1 MKRSVTKEVALEIYK
16 KMLNGERKVFLAEQ
30 YGISKKTLY
39 NIERRMEAYA
49 FLKEITDITPDGQ
62 H

>member
-1 MKRSVTKEVALEIYK
+1 MKRSVSKEVALEIYK

-39 NIERRMEAYA
+39 NIERKMEAYA
-49 FLKEITDITPDGQ
+49 FLKEIT
-62 H
+62 